1 MHTPWAHQ
9 MLMSSLSHVSQ
20 EWSRSN
26 ESCYSHTSQCTPLYP
41 LISYSLWSAN
51 NNYNAVFNKNLIL
64 GLLTL
69 AVLAY
74 MPMCLH
80 FYYKC
85 CQTFLLCIAL
95 IVFNNTFFFFFT
107 CIWQTLLPEN
117 WSLGLYFSGIKYRRD
132 QLWNK
137 LK

>member
-95 IVFNNTFFFFFT
+95 IVFNNTFFFFF
-107 CIWQTLLPEN
+107 LHAFGKHF
-117 WSLGLYFSGIKYRRD
+117 SLRTEALVYILAGSNIGGISCEI
-132 QLWNK
+132 N
-137 LK
+137 